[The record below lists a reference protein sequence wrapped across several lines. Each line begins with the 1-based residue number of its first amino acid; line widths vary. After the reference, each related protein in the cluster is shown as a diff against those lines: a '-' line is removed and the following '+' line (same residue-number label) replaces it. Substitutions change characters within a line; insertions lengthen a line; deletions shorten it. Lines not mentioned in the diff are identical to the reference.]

1 MRAGRRTRV
10 PQPTSGRRELLF
22 VGAARLSRV
31 PSTRVEDVDA
41 SSWRMHVNDYG
52 VTTVK
57 VVSSVA
63 VLLSSPSGSSL
74 TAVRRNQV
82 SPSFVLKP
90 SSRSPRRGRA
100 LPRRGKLSVVL
111 SASAVNGIDSAS
123 VAAIEAEVASLM
135 AALGVLN
142 INSPVI
148 NIILLFHIPILKVPS
163 NVQLK
168 DVVASLFE
176 LWNLMDTPQE
186 ERTKF
191 GRVTYLVR
199 SSESKITEPG
209 ILSTETIEQV
219 SAEVDCLSKL
229 KSSKM
234 KELDMNR
241 DNAGRDFSLN
251 QLDNHILFFC
261 FLFSAAMVD
270 NLIKKTLVCENDAQK
285 LFLYDGVRLVN
296 ILEDYIPTRKQQEED
311 KKRYRKRQDLLLT
324 QRESIYG
331 SKPSPRRSSSFR
343 KPVVTS
349 STMGTVPCLPRHKL
363 GGSLLLLYTLWLYRR
378 KILFRVPTYTSI
390 YSSEPDSPLQD

>member
-10 PQPTSGRRELLF
+10 PQPASGRRELLF

-31 PSTRVEDVDA
+31 PSTRVEDADA

-123 VAAIEAEVASLM
+123 VL
-135 AALGVLN
+135 
-142 INSPVI
+142 
-148 NIILLFHIPILKVPS
+148 S

-241 DNAGRDFSLN
+241 DNAGR
-251 QLDNHILFFC
+251 
-261 FLFSAAMVD
+261 AMVD

-343 KPVVTS
+343 KPSGYIINNGNGSVPPTPRRSSVGKATPDLLLTPRSYSGHHRQNGYFKEVRRLTPTPLNFVAIQKEDTVS
-349 STMGTVPCLPRHKL
+349 STYLHIDL
-363 GGSLLLLYTLWLYRR
+363 
-378 KILFRVPTYTSI
+378 
-390 YSSEPDSPLQD
+390 